1 MKKYKIRVNDGY
13 DGYERYTV
21 DVMADGYNIRNGL
34 LTFVCQG
41 QAVASF
47 NSWVYLKEVKQ
58 KCPECESNER

>member
-1 MKKYKIRVNDGY
+1 
-13 DGYERYTV
+13 
-21 DVMADGYNIRNGL
+21 MADGYNIRNGL

-41 QAVASF
+41 EAVASF

>member
-1 MKKYKIRVNDGY
+1 MKKYKIRVNEGTY
-13 DGYERYTV
+13 AYNV
-21 DVMADGYNIRNGL
+21 DVMAAGYNIRNGL

-41 QAVASF
+41 EAVASF